1 MGKAHGRLILW
12 IFIPVFPHTAAA
24 LIFSLGTIQGLVRIL
39 QYGRQRFAG
48 VPNADTGGTTG
59 PDIVGKG
66 ILTDAPAYVL
76 PFFDSAFP

>member
-24 LIFSLGTIQGLVRIL
+24 LIFSLGAIQGLVRIL
-39 QYGRQRFAG
+39 QYGRQRFPG
-48 VPNADTGGTTG
+48 VPNDDTGGTTG

-76 PFFDSAFP
+76 PFSDSTFP